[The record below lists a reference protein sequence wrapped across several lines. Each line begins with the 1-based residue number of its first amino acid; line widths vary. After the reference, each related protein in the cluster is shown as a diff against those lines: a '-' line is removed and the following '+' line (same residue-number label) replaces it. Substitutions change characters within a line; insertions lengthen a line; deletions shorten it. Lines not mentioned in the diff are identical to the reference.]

1 MKDECVLAKLDAA
14 MSGLKIATKEYSYSF
29 DKTYAIGLINDVIA
43 DLEDVV
49 KRAEQV

>member
-14 MSGLKIATKEYSYSF
+14 MSGLKIATKEYLF